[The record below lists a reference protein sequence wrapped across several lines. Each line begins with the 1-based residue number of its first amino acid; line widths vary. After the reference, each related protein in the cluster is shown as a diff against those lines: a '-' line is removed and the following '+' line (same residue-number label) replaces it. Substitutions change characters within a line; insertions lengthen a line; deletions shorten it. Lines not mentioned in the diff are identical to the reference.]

1 LNLVVREYQNLE
13 VFDEVEASGDGR
25 FDYDNGVLTVA
36 YADNS
41 DTAAFVA
48 AKLSVDNETVTLPD
62 GSVVLEV
69 SGDSITALVPKEAY

>member
-1 LNLVVREYQNLE
+1 LE
-13 VFDEVEASGDGR
+13 VFDEVKADSDGR

-41 DTAAFVA
+41 DTTAFVT

-62 GSVVLEV
+62 GSAVLDV
-69 SGDSITALVPKEAY
+69 SGDSILALVPEEAY